1 MDYRAFEPFKNF
13 IDDYIIHLKW
23 GVSGKLFDLNKHTF
37 GDVAIIKKKNHENCE
52 PKSKVF
58 KNLISDF
65 PISTV
70 NSFVVENS
78 RETSD
83 KAQSTFETKILETV
97 IEKIETNTEKIV
109 EEKFSE
115 HTEKILNNP
124 TNLQQIFNEK
134 RFQSNTYNEE
144 QISIFENNINN
155 VKNQYVTKNELSKV
169 QNTIIQN
176 NSDKISE
183 VEKTL
188 EEKDKFLKD
197 FLNS

>member
-1 MDYRAFEPFKNF
+1 M
-13 IDDYIIHLKW
+13 
-23 GVSGKLFDLNKHTF
+23 
-37 GDVAIIKKKNHENCE
+37 
-52 PKSKVF
+52 
-58 KNLISDF
+58 
-65 PISTV
+65 
-70 NSFVVENS
+70 ENS

-109 EEKFSE
+109 EEKVSE

-124 TNLQQIFNEK
+124 TNLQQIFNQK

-176 NSDKISE
+176 NTDKISE

>member
-1 MDYRAFEPFKNF
+1 M
-13 IDDYIIHLKW
+13 
-23 GVSGKLFDLNKHTF
+23 
-37 GDVAIIKKKNHENCE
+37 
-52 PKSKVF
+52 
-58 KNLISDF
+58 
-65 PISTV
+65 
-70 NSFVVENS
+70 
-78 RETSD
+78 
-83 KAQSTFETKILETV
+83 
-97 IEKIETNTEKIV
+97 
-109 EEKFSE
+109 
-115 HTEKILNNP
+115 NNP

-134 RFQSNTYNEE
+134 RYQSNTYNEE